1 MKRFKKVIRLI
12 CFFMFILLASVGVG
26 LVGAIDMK
34 IFRRPE
40 TEPITIEMV
49 DSAKEK
55 STVGS
60 EEYKP

>member
-1 MKRFKKVIRLI
+1 
-12 CFFMFILLASVGVG
+12 MFILLASVGVG

-49 DSAKEK
+49 DTVKEN
-55 STVGS
+55 STISG